1 MGPFDMLQISG
12 SALAAERQRS
22 EVIATNMANADTTH
36 TAAGGP
42 FQRKEVVFS
51 AQNTSPFALQFA
63 DFERLPH
70 QQVPGSVRISE
81 VVDDP
86 APPIMR
92 YDPSN
97 PDADKQGYVA
107 YPDINPTQEMVDLM
121 DSVRAY
127 QLNASAVSAS
137 KQMIEQS
144 IDILKS

>member
-36 TAAGGP
+36 TDTGGP

-51 AQNTSPFALQFA
+51 AQNTSPFSLQFA
-63 DFERLPH
+63 NFHP
-70 QQVPGSVRISE
+70 QTNQPAPGSVRISE

-92 YDPSN
+92 YDPGN
-97 PDADKQGYVA
+97 PDANKQGYVA
-107 YPDINPTQEMVDLM
+107 YPAINPVQEMVDLM

-127 QLNASAVSAS
+127 QLNASAVNAS

>member
-1 MGPFDMLQISG
+1 VMGPFDMLQISG

-22 EVIATNMANADTTH
+22 EIIATNMANADTTH
-36 TAAGGP
+36 TAGGGP

-51 AQNTSPFALQFA
+51 AKNTSPFALQFA
-63 DFERLPH
+63 DFHRLPN
-70 QQVPGSVRISE
+70 QQTPGSVRITE

-97 PDADKQGYVA
+97 PDANKQGY
-107 YPDINPTQEMVDLM
+107 DLM

>member
-12 SALAAERQRS
+12 SALGAERRRS
-22 EVIATNMANADTTH
+22 EVIAANMANADTTH
-36 TAAGGP
+36 TPAGGP

-51 AQNTSPFALQFA
+51 AENASPFALQFA
-63 DFERLPH
+63 DFHRLPD
-70 QQVPGSVRISE
+70 QAAPGSVRISE
-81 VVDDP
+81 VVSDP
-86 APPIMR
+86 APSIMR

-97 PDADKQGYVA
+97 PDANKQGFVA
-107 YPDINPTQEMVDLM
+107 YPNINPVQEMVDLM